1 MSEVDR
7 RVERSLELVLR
18 EIAVYKIA
26 YTYGKSGRIEFSF
39 RDRVGEISKLI
50 KFPYAG
56 NPVAIVYGPKGCG
69 KSELFRALLYGAS
82 RAYDRGSSLEVLLLS
97 EVRGGSVEVA
107 YTPGFERFLKSVLDD
122 TGLRYE
128 AGVSLGLGIPGLA
141 STSLSVGVEPRSF
154 DIPRASIAWYALRRL
169 KDGADHGKDYIVVV
183 DEFRGATE
191 GELSSFAEKIADHV
205 GRVNIETLSR
215 FSSTVEL
222 IITTS
227 DAIAA
232 REVYR
237 STPKFRKLLI
247 WNLAKGD
254 FIGLVEELLRL
265 GRLEDLSHLAG
276 HLNLNPGELAW
287 TLFGG
292 NVRELLEADT
302 VGLKTWVKTMI
313 DSLRKVAI
321 EAESQGVTMGVFLEH
336 LKRMLEDGVETLG
349 LRPFYNLMLKAN
361 IALEVVGSQ
370 PISELPGEPW
380 VSGMYAFQIP
390 AYYHV
395 ARAMVSRGKLG
406 VEYSEV
412 LEVLASSEDAWGALT
427 SVMS

>member
-1 MSEVDR
+1 LGEVSG
-7 RVERSLELVLR
+7 RVERSLEQILR
-18 EIAVYKIA
+18 EIAVYKLA

-50 KFPYAG
+50 KFPYSG

-69 KSELFRALLYGAS
+69 KSELSRALLYGAG

-107 YTPGFERFLKSVLDD
+107 FTPGFERFLKSVLGDM
-122 TGLRYE
+122 GLRYE
-128 AGVSLGLGIPGLA
+128 AGVSLGLSSLLGIPGLA
-141 STSLSVGVEPRSF
+141 SISLSVGVEPRSF
-154 DIPRASIAWYALRRL
+154 DISRASIAWYALRRL
-169 KDGADHGKDYIVVV
+169 RDGADHGKDYIVVV

-191 GELSSFAEKIADHV
+191 GELGSFAEKVADHV

-215 FSSTVEL
+215 FNSTVEL

-237 STPKFRKLLI
+237 STPKFRKLLL
-247 WNLAKGD
+247 WSLAKGD
-254 FIGLVEELLRL
+254 FMELVEELLRL

-276 HLNLNPGELAW
+276 DLNLNPGELAW
-287 TLFGG
+287 ILFGG

-302 VGLKTWVKTMI
+302 VGLKTWIKTMI

-321 EAESQGVTMGVFLEH
+321 EAESQGVTIGAFLEH
-336 LKRMLEDGVETLG
+336 LKRVLEDGVETLG
-349 LRPFYNLMLKAN
+349 SKPFYNLMLKAN

-370 PISELPGEPW
+370 PISELPREPW
-380 VSGMYAFQIP
+380 VSEMYAFQIP
-390 AYYHV
+390 AYYHI
-395 ARAMVSRGKLG
+395 ARAMVLRGELG
-406 VEYSEV
+406 VGYSEV
-412 LEVLASSEDAWGALT
+412 LGVLEGSEDA
-427 SVMS
+427 